1 MAANST
7 ALFSK
12 YTIATVTRGTFID
25 GTTSNADQDYYELKF
40 ISDFDGPHNF
50 LLGINSYE
58 AYSTGRYLTVSSPL
72 AMLAS
77 AVAYYPSN
85 FGTLT
90 NYSLEAEGIFA
101 EYYYQINDDMKL
113 TLGGRYADETKT
125 QDTFRTTYNMGRNIN
140 VLPGGIATAG
150 QAALGWPTNGNG
162 KFVHATLWGN
172 CIEGITGT
180 LTSGFTEGAKADAL
194 LPGTANTCSVDALE
208 VIDQYDGALDK
219 INTAY
224 AAFKAAKTT
233 YGGQLIA
240 GGGSTSAAN
249 DATYGLAL
257 ASYLNEVSDAVP
269 SLYVKNQDYLNPT
282 WPAYKQNSFDY
293 ETVSGRVVFDW
304 QYDENSMMY
313 ASYAR
318 GVKPAGINPSANPRV
333 YKPCTAGAW
342 GAATSAADGCI
353 DIPAQTKKEEVD
365 TFELGVKTDLLDGQL
380 RLNANYFMSD
390 YSNLQIASVIAATTY
405 NFNSDAEIS
414 GAEVELTYVPND
426 VPNLRVDFMLSLLDT
441 EITSD
446 DRKINPFNKL
456 GVGTSNDI
464 SDTHH
469 EIKCT
474 AILYRA
480 TGCIGNNFVVAK
492 ADMLAALGAG
502 RFSPTEWLTGLG
514 TIQGV
519 LGGTA
524 TTLPTYGDRS
534 CYDNQADCSATFH
547 NVATITGASQ
557 SLKGNS
563 LPQAPEYS
571 GNLSVSYDFRTA
583 NGYTLIPTVGYYFQD
598 DSFSTE
604 YNATISDVIE
614 SWDEV
619 NLGLV
624 VIPPQGDWSIK
635 AYARNVTDED
645 NVTTK
650 YNSTDITGNF
660 QSWQY
665 RDPRTLGMEFTM
677 NF

>member
-1 MAANST
+1 
-7 ALFSK
+7 
-12 YTIATVTRGTFID
+12 
-25 GTTSNADQDYYELKF
+25 
-40 ISDFDGPHNF
+40 
-50 LLGINSYE
+50 
-58 AYSTGRYLTVSSPL
+58 
-72 AMLAS
+72 
-77 AVAYYPSN
+77 
-85 FGTLT
+85 
-90 NYSLEAEGIFA
+90 
-101 EYYYQINDDMKL
+101 
-113 TLGGRYADETKT
+113 
-125 QDTFRTTYNMGRNIN
+125 MGRNIN

-180 LTSGFTEGAKADAL
+180 LTSAFTTGAKADAL
-194 LPGTANTCSVDALE
+194 AAGTANTCSVDALE

-224 AAFKAAKTT
+224 AAFKAAKIT

-333 YKPCTAGAW
+333 YRPCTAGAW

-441 EITSD
+441 ELTSD
-446 DRKINPFNKL
+446 DKRINPFNKL
-456 GVGTSNDI
+456 GIGTKNDI

-492 ADMLAALGAG
+492 ADMIAALGAG

>member
-1 MAANST
+1 
-7 ALFSK
+7 
-12 YTIATVTRGTFID
+12 
-25 GTTSNADQDYYELKF
+25 
-40 ISDFDGPHNF
+40 
-50 LLGINSYE
+50 
-58 AYSTGRYLTVSSPL
+58 
-72 AMLAS
+72 
-77 AVAYYPSN
+77 
-85 FGTLT
+85 
-90 NYSLEAEGIFA
+90 
-101 EYYYQINDDMKL
+101 
-113 TLGGRYADETKT
+113 
-125 QDTFRTTYNMGRNIN
+125 MGRNIN

-180 LTSGFTEGAKADAL
+180 LTSAFTEGAKADAL

-333 YKPCTAGAW
+333 YRPCTAGAW

-441 EITSD
+441 ELTSD
-446 DRKINPFNKL
+446 DKRINPFNKL
-456 GVGTSNDI
+456 GIGTKNDI

-492 ADMLAALGAG
+492 ADMIAALGAG